1 MKTLQQL
8 LQEEENKER
17 QKLEMRKTFQEMIE
31 EELAAAFQKAFP
43 DKEIDSSKVKV
54 TATKRY

>member
-1 MKTLQQL
+1 MKTFQQL
-8 LQEEENKER
+8 LQEEENKEH

-31 EELAAAFQKAFP
+31 KELATAFQKAFP
-43 DKEIDSSKVKV
+43 DREIDSSKVKV